1 MSSYSSNSSALL
13 EVAVRTATGPLRDE
27 LERLLTYFSHATNP
41 PTDRHLVSWDAV
53 EALQKSFLPLDEE
66 ENLRDLLDS
75 TKQGSN
81 ETLASFVRRFRSLA
95 NSAYPCET
103 RNADQQRL
111 MLKSFARGIK
121 SAEVAKKLVDEHAP
135 QSIETAYDIAMR
147 LGANQLAYDR
157 LGCREEPMEIS
168 PVAQV
173 SGSLSAANCTNNTAD
188 LIASIA
194 SALHKLNAKL
204 DDSSPNPTRQT
215 RGKFLHDRN
224 PDNKRNQRP
233 TSKRPRHTNP
243 LAWTPDGKPICYEC
257 SKVGHLGREC
267 LVRQQRQWG
276 KPHHMQGHT
285 SIAAIHEFQLNIH
298 YPSIIF
304 TVNSTLQMSHF
315 KLISLKTFP
324 VQTPSI
330 MRPKILLY
338 PLIQLTHSWETF
350 SDLKRTSWTPPY
362 TITFI

>member
-1 MSSYSSNSSALL
+1 M
-13 EVAVRTATGPLRDE
+13 AVRTATGPLRDE

-53 EALQKSFLPLDEE
+53 KGALQKSFLPLDEE
-66 ENLRDLLDS
+66 ENLRNLLDS

-81 ETLASFVRRFRSLA
+81 ETLASFVHRFRSLP

-111 MLKSFARGIK
+111 MLKSFAGGIK
-121 SAEVAKKLVDEHAP
+121 SAEVAKKLVGEHAP
-135 QSIETAYDIAMR
+135 QTIEAAYDIAMR

-157 LGCREEPMEIS
+157 LGRREEPMEIS
-168 PVAQV
+168 PMAQV
-173 SGSLSAANCTNNTAD
+173 SGSLSAANSTNNIPD

-215 RGKFLHDRN
+215 RGKFQHDRN

-233 TSKRPRHTNP
+233 ISKRPRHTNP

-267 LVRQQRQWG
+267 LVRQQRQRG
-276 KPHHMQGHT
+276 KPHHTQGHNP
-285 SIAAIHEFQLNIH
+285 IAAIHEYPAKYPLPQHHIYSQQ
-298 YPSIIF
+298 YPSN
-304 TVNSTLQMSHF
+304 VTLQNYQSQN
-315 KLISLKTFP
+315 I
-324 VQTPSI
+324 PSTNTI
-330 MRPKILLY
+330 NLAP
-338 PLIQLTHSWETF
+338 Q
-350 SDLKRTSWTPPY
+350 DTSVPPY
-362 TITFI
+362 